1 MVVLVVE
8 ATEVVVDMV
17 AAVVEDKVVVEEVS
31 LHMVEEA
38 MVVGALFPP
47 MVVEE
52 GEEEIPSQHMVEE
65 EAHKPLTEEVAA

>member
-1 MVVLVVE
+1 MVVVVE

-47 MVVEE
+47 TVVEE
-52 GEEEIPSQHMVEE
+52 IPLPHMVEE